1 MSGGRWADAAKKV
14 LPLVIAIA
22 AAAIEHGTRNSKC
35 RDGEPRVGKKP
46 SRDAARKRSG
56 RKTRRKKS

>member
-14 LPLVIAIA
+14 LPLIVAVA
-22 AAAIEHGTRNSKC
+22 TAAIEHGSRNSKC
-35 RDGEPRVGKKP
+35 RDGERRVGKKRT
-46 SRDAARKRSG
+46 RDAARKRSN